1 MWGVRCFLS
10 GGEMGATEPRHQ
22 STENHSTKNQ
32 STEPEQL
39 PSAEEYGDSEVD
51 QAIEKWAAR

>member
-1 MWGVRCFLS
+1 MRCFLS
-10 GGEMGATEPRHQ
+10 GGEMGATELRHQ
-22 STENHSTKNQ
+22 STENQSTKNQ

-39 PSAEEYGDSEVD
+39 PPAEEYGDSEVD